1 MEYHVED
8 DYVVIDSVSES
19 CSDYGTIYIPSII
32 EGLPVKVL
40 GDGVHP
46 ILSAAT
52 IVKGIDL
59 SPTIEKISDYACFGL
74 ESISSCYG
82 SDIVSEI
89 GINAFYGTQYEQSA
103 KQLHSDIR
111 LGKVLYR
118 CYSTKQT
125 VEISENVEVIG
136 KDAFRSNYYVK
147 KIVFG
152 ENVVSIEDGAF
163 MDCSKLQSIVIPDTV
178 TFIGD
183 YVFEGCTAL
192 TSAEFGSGLQSIGA
206 DIFSGCTALKTVTA
220 PSDSPAA
227 ALVIPAK
234 TV

>member
-1 MEYHVED
+1 M
-8 DYVVIDSVSES
+8 
-19 CSDYGTIYIPSII
+19 
-32 EGLPVKVL
+32 
-40 GDGVHP
+40 
-46 ILSAAT
+46 
-52 IVKGIDL
+52 
-59 SPTIEKISDYACFGL
+59 
-74 ESISSCYG
+74 
-82 SDIVSEI
+82 
-89 GINAFYGTQYEQSA
+89 
-103 KQLHSDIR
+103 
-111 LGKVLYR
+111 
-118 CYSTKQT
+118 
-125 VEISENVEVIG
+125 
-136 KDAFRSNYYVK
+136 
-147 KIVFG
+147 
-152 ENVVSIEDGAF
+152 SIEDGAF